1 MEKKKENFWECSPS
15 STDSLLVALVHSYTE
30 LLFQISNEGFSF
42 PVSRAI
48 ANMSQVVRTELLRAD
63 MVEHDDDSPTSTL
76 DIPLPK
82 VDVAVLKK
90 VIEFCDHYLTEP
102 MTEIERPL
110 KSTTNMEEF
119 VQKWYA
125 DFADAV
131 EQDLLFGLIVAAG
144 SMEIKPLLDLTCL
157 ALHNRMILGK
167 ISEEIRAILNRTT
180 HQEDG

>member
-1 MEKKKENFWECSPS
+1 
-15 STDSLLVALVHSYTE
+15 
-30 LLFQISNEGFSF
+30 
-42 PVSRAI
+42 
-48 ANMSQVVRTELLRAD
+48 MSQAVRTELLRAED
-63 MVEHDDDSPTSTL
+63 MVVLKHHDDDDCDEDYHDDYHDDSPRQAHRFSDDTTL

-110 KSTTNMEEF
+110 KESTTNMEDF

-125 DFADAV
+125 AFVDV
-131 EQDLLFGLIVAAG
+131 EQDLLFGLILAAG
-144 SMEIKPLLDLTCL
+144 SMEIEPLLDLTCL
-157 ALHNRMILGK
+157 ALHNNLILGK
-167 ISEEIRAILNRTT
+167 MGAEITRVIFCII